1 MTERIFHVWERYDE
15 TTDSWKATDRIGFSV
30 NGGRDS
36 GYRGLTKKRNVSLG
50 SWRVVVETARGKTL
64 SRIPFEVVA
73 KPQKDLRWIERM
85 K

>member
-1 MTERIFHVWERYDE
+1 
-15 TTDSWKATDRIGFSV
+15 
-30 NGGRDS
+30 
-36 GYRGLTKKRNVSLG
+36 
-50 SWRVVVETARGKTL
+50 VVVETARGKTL